1 MEFAKRCIERAAGNP
16 LFLEQLLRH
25 VETTADGH
33 VPGSV
38 KSLVQARMDQLDT
51 LNRQALQA
59 ASIFGQRFSLEALRN
74 LIDKPN
80 YSCVR
85 LVEHFLIR
93 PQGGDFLFAHALIR
107 EGVYESLL
115 SKKRHSCTCAPRPG
129 SLSATS
135 PCMRNTSTS
144 RKILPRPE
152 RTWQP
157 PSRRLPG
164 TTMSWH

>member
-1 MEFAKRCIERAAGNP
+1 MTIDLGPLRPREAEALASAYLEASLEFAKRCIERAAGNP

-80 YSCVR
+80 YACVR

-93 PQGGDFLFAHALIR
+93 PQGGDFLFAHAFIR
-107 EGVYESLL
+107 EGVYELL
-115 SKKRHSCTCAPRPG
+115 LTEVTRAAP
-129 SLSATS
+129 A
-135 PCMRNTSTS
+135 
-144 RKILPRPE
+144 
-152 RTWQP
+152 
-157 PSRRLPG
+157 RRGLVR
-164 TTMSWH
+164 